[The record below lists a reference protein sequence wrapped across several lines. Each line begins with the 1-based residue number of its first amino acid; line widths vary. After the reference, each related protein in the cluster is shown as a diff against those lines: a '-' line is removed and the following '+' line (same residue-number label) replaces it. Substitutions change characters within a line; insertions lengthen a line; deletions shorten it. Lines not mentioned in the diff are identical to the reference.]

1 MPFRFS
7 TRLLRPLLSI
17 SLSLSFS
24 CFDGL
29 IIVATVSCRVA
40 HLQISPGLIES
51 RGSLGENSKTRGGFL
66 INLGETSGSGW
77 SLYQA
82 EISLDWLPFQRGN

>member
-1 MPFRFS
+1 MLF
-7 TRLLRPLLSI
+7 RLLRPLLSL
-17 SLSLSFS
+17 SLSLFLF

-40 HLQISPGLIES
+40 HLQISAGLIES
-51 RGSLGENSKTRGGFL
+51 RESFGENPKTRAGFL
-66 INLGETSGSGW
+66 INLGETSAQVLLW